1 MVLEMKEENKNLLE
15 KKYLKQLM
23 VIMIAILFYLV
34 LQNINSVM
42 SYIAGVLSMFLPFY
56 VGIAIAFILNVPM
69 TYMEK
74 VWFRKWKLSQLK
86 KRLVA
91 FIATL
96 TGMVLIIYI
105 VFALVVPEL
114 AITIQ
119 NLIDVQLPKFLKL
132 LQGWLLS
139 VEEYFPQY
147 SLDALDWDNIMKEAV
162 NLVQNTAYGVVSHTV
177 GIVGILISGITT
189 AFIGFIFAVYL
200 IFQKETL
207 ASHFKKLFYAIMP
220 AKKVDYMLNVLSL
233 SNQIFSNFLS
243 GQCMEAVILGGMFF
257 VSMTI
262 FKMPYALLIGVLIAI
277 TALIPM
283 FGAFIGLGIGCFLIV
298 MMNPVQA
305 LWFVVL
311 FFVLQQIEGNFI
323 YPYVVGNTVGLPA
336 IWVLVAVIVGGNMLG
351 VLGML
356 LFIPMF
362 SVVYALLKEFVKD
375 RLAVRKIPVE
385 KYQVKEIE
393 NK

>member
-42 SYIAGVLSMFLPFY
+42 SYITGVLSMFLPFY

-119 NLIDVQLPKFLKL
+119 NLIDVQLPKYLKL

>member
-42 SYIAGVLSMFLPFY
+42 SYITGVLSMFLPFY

>member
-1 MVLEMKEENKNLLE
+1 MKEENKNLLE